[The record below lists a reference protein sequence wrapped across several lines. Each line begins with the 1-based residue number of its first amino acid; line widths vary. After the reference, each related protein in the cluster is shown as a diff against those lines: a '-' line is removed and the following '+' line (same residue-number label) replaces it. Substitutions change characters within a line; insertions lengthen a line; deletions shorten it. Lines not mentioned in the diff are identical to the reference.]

1 MGKYSTPLKHLEVSR
16 FIHRLHDQ
24 ILALQQKEYSQ
35 DILTYLATRQLTGRP
50 FIEDFSSEPDQ
61 IIQIKQLSNAL
72 YLAEQVFDQLE
83 KLDLSDK
90 ETLRGIYQVREQAA
104 EATQLLLKMSEEVE
118 GAFKSEIAAVASYL
132 NVILSFD
139 VSGLDDYKAQ
149 LPSATEFSRGIGKG
163 IGLLVDQLKPASGRL
178 DYDFLTWAS
187 SVLPTYIEA
196 ARHGIET
203 SAAKAS
209 LSLPKVDNKK
219 LKDVLQKKTKK
230 LSNSIQSIIN
240 TVNNIKDV
248 GSLITNLPSLFR
260 LPSHFEEMQPLLTEM
275 LQEVDHLDETSQQF
289 VREQLAR
296 LKYEV
301 LPNLFA
307 MVDKFEA
314 QMLLEPGRVS
324 GPLMDQIKPLYEM
337 LIRAIS
343 SYPKFKF
350 TEKGLQLLK
359 LEDTHFMDLRL
370 APMREQIRLSK
381 QELHQV
387 DVVLS
392 TVGRCIDLMEG
403 KKDDLPALTKAKYY
417 ALLKPYLTLLNKE
430 GKQVIETHLTT
441 EPTIKSGVSTW
452 FSSWFPVPNANNT
465 VLPTFKTLQALLK
478 QKRKDHEFKQAR
490 NRAHIKS
497 IYAKANLVL
506 FKHNNPQ
513 SMFDL
518 PEKDAFAHRHSVSDG
533 VQFDGN
539 GAIIDKKK
547 LRPSEAWDV
556 YQWYADRLTSLEDV
570 NADCKRLLS
579 LLKVNE
585 AHNKA
590 AFKTST
596 LGFHPNYM
604 PCLLTGKTVQHQPNL
619 LYVNIEGG
627 ALNYEVLQPPKSSP
641 CRLLNMTQVN
651 PQTLD
656 AIQLSQLMGNRD
668 GFILYD
674 NKLFYFD
681 AIQLNVVSPEY
692 GSRLRPIIAAL
703 TENELQTIDSN
714 SLGDQKQA
722 FDIIEAEHLRAV
734 CKLYLMPLDE
744 AQKAAYRNCYVWNRE
759 RKQLSYIDANGAV
772 QEKIALSAQNQR
784 MLFLFIEKKNIRYIN
799 KIDHWRVAE
808 KEDPV
813 FRIITPDA
821 QVAADLA
828 IESSAKEMNIYL
840 DNIEVVHRNNH
851 KNCYVWDGE
860 TRTLSYINDEGQT
873 ILVNLD
879 RYKNDLSK
887 LTKSGYDLELKI
899 VNPEQERTDH
909 SLSYLIKLIDRK
921 RRADELGEIKSK
933 TKGIEINDTN
943 YRNLTAENI
952 ANFISPVTCGLVWV
966 SAEPRLE
973 QLLESQKSRYIRT
986 KYALYYYSK
995 EQGSLESLNLA
1006 QPQLDAF
1013 NHAFAVKQDIDE
1025 LSPDQLRQ
1033 ITSITGHT
1041 PSIGGHSP
1049 GVVTK
1054 GSIPLRDLNC
1064 PLTELTSISP
1074 LMEFLPR
1081 VYDKALE
1088 QGHIE
1093 DPAHSECIRCYG
1105 AIQPYLVDAY
1115 KDIKVKE
1122 IRPFDNDV
1130 VNFFSGSVYKASE
1143 PRPILSYENFRSKLD
1158 GLPKALSGHRKRLE
1172 SKCKKYLDLVQNKML
1187 DIEPQPI
1194 KSIHHHEFSPDVA
1207 EYMLSIDPVKRQLN
1221 ESGKTVFRVKLA
1233 LEHLKKYDRSAASE
1247 PASFNHPEKNL
1258 ANKHY
1263 PWFYPFLLQVKKTL
1277 SQSQGDDSVT
1287 VARLEDHLKQILF
1300 YEEGQI
1306 QRNQAI
1312 VASFNACKT
1321 SLSSEASDPSEVMAF
1336 MAHAFDFKPCLMKSS
1351 SELEPDELALVW
1363 VGNQLSY
1370 KFLHYGKSLSGKI
1383 ELAQL
1388 TPLSH
1393 LDDLK
1398 TLSPKSVKHILSIA
1412 YEQRKRDLEGDSRL
1426 ISFEEALDL
1435 SQWYRNILN
1444 EEKRVAYEQLAEKTP
1459 PEFKPEKKPA
1469 IKTAPLHDSRSGYVI
1484 ERTVCS
1490 ETLASWKQSIAE
1502 RFAYLSDSFK
1512 DALKPASSGIPFPD
1526 ISAQNPVT
1534 TWALRLSPVINQYTE
1549 SFAISNLSSLVS
1561 LIETSVWGLQ
1571 KTVPSMFDDLI
1582 YTKSPHQVLAYKRIM
1597 NIAYFLEQ
1605 IMLEIEKIKRDDGE
1619 SKLARVNHLL
1629 IGYLYAADSYPLF
1642 ASLATDPHFG
1652 PFFREMLSKV
1662 EAAIQQLKDEG
1673 AHYAVSTD
1681 VDKVDNQNALYVMNV
1696 LKMLPQRISETSEAY
1711 QKQWPEL
1718 QASSAAAIANI
1729 EKIMKDYSASYPYLR
1744 LFFDLPMILGLLNE
1758 LPRDMTHF
1766 AEKINLRIKGDLH
1779 EAQPAFFL
1787 KIIMEADAW
1796 EGTIGLKPG
1805 TLSDPL
1811 KKIMDELYKG
1821 LITPLVLDTDK
1832 QVSLLCDPAPMKARI
1847 DATFRRELS
1856 AVLDARRYKE
1866 APTAMGEVLSACDGS
1881 SAQLTTLYRRAL
1893 PLFKQALNGCN
1904 LYVMSL
1910 NDAKK
1915 AQYKDCF
1922 VWNMQHSQL
1931 FYIDAEGRPN
1941 PQAGGDYYL
1950 KSIPV
1955 GKPITPEVLHHRCIV
1970 SLPTAGT
1977 EIGSFKQDVLV
1988 KKPTLIKQG
1997 QKYYVYQPSSDQ
2009 DWRITELDSSI
2020 LSKMQL
2026 NFNKSDLLHRNTKYK
2041 DMYDDITAKTG
2052 LIYPVQ
2058 LQNIHKMVEFIAKH
2072 PRRQDANQPPIYLS
2086 ESEIKHY
2093 ILSNSDFVLQK
2104 NGVSLP
2110 MAVGCCTITLPK
2122 IPEKLD
2128 DLTLP
2133 NDYNAFYVQVTG
2145 VKNALY
2151 YIDLNSKQITRLELN
2166 PERLPL
2172 YKPDMSTAD
2181 KEKLIEVNIS
2191 KIRKNKL
2198 MMHTDFNIIQ
2208 ALTGHTYQP
2217 DFISNLDDFV
2227 PNQGNINQLKV
2238 LATQCK
2244 DHYEGLHATAR
2255 LAGKIAHEQL
2265 SHLRQLEAAQ
2275 QVSNLAIKTEVY
2287 TTHFNHRVDALCDDT
2302 HGLQKYTLHL
2312 LTDDLVDLMPNHLYV
2327 AIHDNQL
2334 HYNVIDPA
2342 GVKQAGC
2349 FALSDIACPLK
2360 KLVSASELSSYLPQ
2374 ILRITSRRDN
2384 RHTRPHS
2391 LATEYQVNL
2400 RAALVAQQDPIIAGA
2415 MIIIAGAMTSDAKT
2429 IDRELNT
2436 LKNTFN
2442 KRHLTEYR
2450 QLNAVNKALDEFM
2463 AYLKTAEQQ
2472 WTTRYSLFE
2481 NDETIRLKRSTID
2494 HLEELASNENDDV
2507 SVRINN
2513 IKAYL
2518 IEEPTLEHL
2527 MNFANYESKPFARV
2541 FQLVMKFFEVLGF
2554 YTPTVVK
2561 RVDKL
2566 LSAIEGPELNLPRR
2580 SRLPFF
2586 SETTRN
2592 TIKGRANALKP
2603 DNEIKPDSPEDDPL
2617 SPRA

>member
-35 DILTYLATRQLTGRP
+35 DILAYLATRQLTGRP
-50 FIEDFSSEPDQ
+50 FTEDFLSDPQPDQ

-83 KLDLSDK
+83 KLNLSDK

-104 EATQLLLKMSEEVE
+104 EATQLLLKVSEEVE

-248 GSLITNLPSLFR
+248 GSLITNLPSLFK

-307 MVDKFEA
+307 MVDNFEA

-324 GPLMDQIKPLYEM
+324 GPLMNQIKPLYEM
-337 LIRAIS
+337 LIQAIS

-350 TEKGLQLLK
+350 TEKDLQLVK

-392 TVGRCIDLMEG
+392 TVNGYLDLLNANEG
-403 KKDDLPALTKAKYY
+403 DLPAVARQEYY
-417 ALLKPYLTLLNKE
+417 ALLKPYLTLLKKE
-430 GKQVIETHLTT
+430 DKQVLETHLTT
-441 EPTIKSGVSTW
+441 DPTIKSGVSTW
-452 FSSWFPVPNANNT
+452 FSSWFLVPNANNT

-478 QKRKDHEFKQAR
+478 QKRKDHEFRQAR

-513 SMFDL
+513 SVFDL

-539 GAIIDKKK
+539 GAILDGSKFTC
-547 LRPSEAWDV
+547 SEAWDL
-556 YQWYADRLTSLEDV
+556 YQWYADRLASLDDV

-579 LLKVNE
+579 LLKANE

-604 PCLLTGKTVQHQPNL
+604 PCLLTGNTVQHQPNL
-619 LYVNIEGG
+619 LYVKIEGG
-627 ALNYEVLQPPKSSP
+627 ALNYEVLQPLTPSA
-641 CRLLNMTQVN
+641 CRLLKMTQVN

-656 AIQLSQLMGNRD
+656 TIQLSQLMGNRD

-681 AIQLNVVSPEY
+681 AIQLNVVSPKY
-692 GSRLRPIIAAL
+692 GSGLISIMAAL

-714 SLGDQKQA
+714 SVDDQKQA

-759 RKQLSYIDANGAV
+759 LKQLSYIDANGAV

-784 MLFLFIEKKNIRYIN
+784 MLLLFIEKKNIRYIN

-828 IESSAKEMNIYL
+828 IERSAKEMNIYL
-840 DNIEVVHRNNH
+840 DKIDVVHRNNH

-860 TRTLSYINDEGQT
+860 TKTLSYINDEGET
-873 ILVNLD
+873 KLVNLE
-879 RYKNDLSK
+879 RYRHYLSK
-887 LTKSGYDLELKI
+887 LTESGYNLDLRI
-899 VNPEQERTDH
+899 VNPEQESTDH

-933 TKGIEINDTN
+933 TKGIEINDAN

-952 ANFISPVTCGLVWV
+952 ANFIRPVTCGLVWV

-1049 GVVTK
+1049 GVVKK

-1088 QGHIE
+1088 QGHIK
-1093 DPAHSECIRCYG
+1093 DPAHSECLRCYG

-1115 KDIKVKE
+1115 KDIKIKE

-1172 SKCKKYLDLVQNKML
+1172 SKCTKYFALAQNKML

-1221 ESGKTVFRVKLA
+1221 ESSKTVFRVKLA
-1233 LEHLKKYDRSAASE
+1233 LEHLKTYERATALKDE
-1247 PASFNHPEKNL
+1247 SFNHPEKNQG
-1258 ANKHY
+1258 NKHY
-1263 PWFYPFLLQVKKTL
+1263 PWFYSFLAQVKKTL
-1277 SQSQGDDSVT
+1277 SHSQVDDSVS
-1287 VARLEDHLKQILF
+1287 VARLEEHLKQILF
-1300 YEEGQI
+1300 YEEAQI

-1312 VASFNACKT
+1312 VASFNAGKPS
-1321 SLSSEASDPSEVMAF
+1321 SLSEAPNPSEVNAF
-1336 MAHAFDFKPCLMKSS
+1336 MAHASDFKPCLMKRS
-1351 SELEPDELALVW
+1351 SELKPDELALEW

-1370 KFLHYGKSLSGKI
+1370 KFLHYGKSLFGKI
-1383 ELAQL
+1383 KLAQL

-1412 YEQRKRDLEGDSRL
+1412 YEQRKRDLDGDSRL

-1435 SQWYRNILN
+1435 SQWYRNIPN
-1444 EEKRVAYEQLAEKTP
+1444 EDKHVAYEKLAEKTP
-1459 PEFKPEKKPA
+1459 PEFKPEPKPA

-1484 ERTVCS
+1484 EHTECS
-1490 ETLASWKQSIAE
+1490 KVLASLKQSIAE
-1502 RFAYLSDSFK
+1502 QFADLSDSFK

-1526 ISAQNPVT
+1526 ISAKNPVT
-1534 TWALRLSPVINQYTE
+1534 TWALRLSPGINEYTE
-1549 SFAISNLSSLVS
+1549 SFVISNLSGIVS
-1561 LIETSVWGLQ
+1561 LIETGVWGLQ
-1571 KTVPSMFDDLI
+1571 KSVPSMFDDLI
-1582 YTKSPHQVLAYKRIM
+1582 YPKSPAQVLAYKRLM
-1597 NIAYFLEQ
+1597 NIVYFLEQ

-1629 IGYLYAADSYPLF
+1629 IGYLYASDSYPLVT
-1642 ASLATDPHFG
+1642 ALAADPHFG
-1652 PFFREMLSKV
+1652 PFFRDILSKID
-1662 EAAIQQLKDEG
+1662 AATQQFKDEG

-1681 VDKVDNQNALYVMNV
+1681 ADKVDNQNALYVMNV

-1711 QKQWPEL
+1711 QKQWPAL
-1718 QASSAAAIANI
+1718 QASSAAAMVNI

-1758 LPRDMTHF
+1758 LPKDMTHF

-1779 EAQPAFFL
+1779 EAQPEFFL

-1821 LITPLVLDTDK
+1821 LITPLVLDADK

-1847 DATFRRELS
+1847 DATFRQELS
-1856 AVLDARRYKE
+1856 AGLDAMRYKK

-1881 SAQLTTLYRRAL
+1881 SDQLTTLYRRAL

-1910 NDAKK
+1910 NDAQK

-1922 VWNMQHSQL
+1922 VWDDQGLKL
-1931 FYIDAEGRPN
+1931 FYIDQEGCP
-1941 PQAGGDYYL
+1941 
-1950 KSIPV
+1950 
-1955 GKPITPEVLHHRCIV
+1955 
-1970 SLPTAGT
+1970 
-1977 EIGSFKQDVLV
+1977 
-1988 KKPTLIKQG
+1988 
-1997 QKYYVYQPSSDQ
+1997 SDQ
-2009 DWRITELDSSI
+2009 IHF
-2020 LSKMQL
+2020 K
-2026 NFNKSDLLHRNTKYK
+2026 NTY
-2041 DMYDDITAKTG
+2041 
-2052 LIYPVQ
+2052 
-2058 LQNIHKMVEFIAKH
+2058 KMVKFIAKN
-2072 PRRQDANQPPIYLS
+2072 PRRDEANRTPIYLS
-2086 ESEIKHY
+2086 EREIKHY
-2093 ILSNSDFVLQK
+2093 IISNSDFVLQK

-2110 MAVGCCTITLPK
+2110 NDVGCCLITMPK
-2122 IPEKLD
+2122 IPVTFDELN
-2128 DLTLP
+2128 LP
-2133 NDYNAFYVQVTG
+2133 LNYEAYYVQVKG
-2145 VKNALY
+2145 VNDALY
-2151 YIDLNSKQITRLELN
+2151 FIDRKSKSITRLDPLDN
-2166 PERLPL
+2166 QRDLFERKML
-2172 YKPDMSTAD
+2172 
-2181 KEKLIEVNIS
+2181 
-2191 KIRKNKL
+2191 KIRKNDL
-2198 MMHTDFNIIQ
+2198 MMHADYNIIQ

-2227 PNQGNINQLKV
+2227 PNQGNINQLKL

-2255 LAGKIAHEQL
+2255 LAGKIAKEQM

-2287 TTHFNHRVDALCDDT
+2287 TTHFNHRVDALCEDT
-2302 HGLQKYTLHL
+2302 RGLQKYTLHL

-2360 KLVSASELSSYLPQ
+2360 KLVSANELSSYLPQ

-2400 RAALVAQQDPIIAGA
+2400 RAALVVQQDQ
-2415 MIIIAGAMTSDAKT
+2415 IIAGAMTSDAKT

-2472 WTTRYSLFE
+2472 WTTQYSLFE

-2494 HLEELASNENDDV
+2494 HLEELASNENADL

-2518 IEEPTLEHL
+2518 IDEHTLEHL

-2541 FQLVMKFFEVLGF
+2541 FQLVMKFFEVLGL

-2566 LSAIEGPELNLPRR
+2566 LSAIEGAELNLPRR

-2592 TIKGRANALKP
+2592 TIKSRANALNP